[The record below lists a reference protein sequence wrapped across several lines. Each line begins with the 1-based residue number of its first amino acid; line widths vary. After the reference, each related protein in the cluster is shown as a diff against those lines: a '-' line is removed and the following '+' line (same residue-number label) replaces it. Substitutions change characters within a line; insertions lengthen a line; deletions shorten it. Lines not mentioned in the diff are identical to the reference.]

1 MEEKN
6 IINATTMIPL
16 SAFVAISAGI
26 FWLSVMYENVQNMNE
41 EIKQIKIQLVGL
53 NRERQADREKVWRIE
68 KTIDS
73 RLSKIEGKLDIL
85 IRNKKRL

>member
-85 IRNKKRL
+85 ISNKKRL

>member
-68 KTIDS
+68 P
-73 RLSKIEGKLDIL
+73 SKVQQQYIA
-85 IRNKKRL
+85 RNWE